1 MSVTYTG
8 KLCNTSNK
16 TRQKKKMYINF
27 FQKNYLKKTRAKKDG
42 ICSTKQNFSP
52 IPRQRNYHTTQDPQ
66 IEEGH
71 QTSKSWHP
79 IAAFCLLPII
89 PLTTL
94 WYFILM
100 MPRMTLS
107 KNLKNLSRT
116 NENLKQYP
124 NGVEW
129 FLDPHSRK
137 NVFGR
142 WGKWGGSFY
151 FIFSSL
157 FAISAAH
164 LYFVTTSGELR
175 SSSFSS
181 LFSSSDIAAFS
192 LSLQKTKIKQKSI
205 TLHHRVVVRNGDRRN
220 QMGGC

>member
-1 MSVTYTG
+1 MSVQYTG
-8 KLCNTSNK
+8 KLCYTS
-16 TRQKKKMYINF
+16 TRQHKKYICRLISF
-27 FQKNYLKKTRAKKDG
+27 KKIIWKKPEQRKTAFALPSR
-42 ICSTKQNFSP
+42 IFSP

-66 IEEGH
+66 IEKGY
-71 QTSKSWHP
+71 QISKSLHSM
-79 IAAFCLLPII
+79 AAFCLLPII

-100 MPRMTLS
+100 TPRMTLS
-107 KNLKNLSRT
+107 KNFLNLSRT

-129 FLDPHSRK
+129 FLHPHSRK
-137 NVFGR
+137 IVFGR
-142 WGKWGGSFY
+142 WGKWGGKFY
-151 FIFSSL
+151 FIFFSL

-181 LFSSSDIAAFS
+181 LFSSSDIAAFY
-192 LSLQKTKIKQKSI
+192 LSLQKTKIIQKSI
-205 TLHHRVVVRNGDRRN
+205 PLHHRVVVRKGDRRN
-220 QMGGC
+220 QMGWR